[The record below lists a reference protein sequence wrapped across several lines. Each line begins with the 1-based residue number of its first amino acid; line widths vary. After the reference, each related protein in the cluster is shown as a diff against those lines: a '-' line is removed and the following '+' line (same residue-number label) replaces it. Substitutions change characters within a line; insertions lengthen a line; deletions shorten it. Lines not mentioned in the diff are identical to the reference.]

1 MIEYKEFRSELINE
15 VYSIY
20 EENQWKSYLGDKEK
34 LSRAFEQSLYLLG
47 AFEEGNLVGFVRC
60 IGDSEYILYVQ
71 DLIVKPSY
79 YRQGIGKALM
89 ARVAE
94 KYSSVRQFV
103 LITDEDDEA
112 SNAFYRAIGLVESG
126 SRSPV
131 NLYFRERRAD

>member
-1 MIEYKEFRSELINE
+1 M
-15 VYSIY
+15 
-20 EENQWKSYLGDKEK
+20 
-34 LSRAFEQSLYLLG
+34 
-47 AFEEGNLVGFVRC
+47 RC

-112 SNAFYRAIGLVESG
+112 SNAFYRAIGLVKSG
-126 SRSPV
+126 SRFPV
-131 NLYFRERRAD
+131 NLYIRERRAD

>member
-112 SNAFYRAIGLVESG
+112 SNAFYRAIGLVKSG
-126 SRSPV
+126 SRFPV